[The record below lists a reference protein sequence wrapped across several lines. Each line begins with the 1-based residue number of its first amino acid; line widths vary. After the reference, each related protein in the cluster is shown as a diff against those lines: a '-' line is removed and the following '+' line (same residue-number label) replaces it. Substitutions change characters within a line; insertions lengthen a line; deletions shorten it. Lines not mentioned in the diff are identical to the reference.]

1 MAWTGDG
8 RPSHL
13 DAKYAGGVDVY
24 ITETQAELVS
34 ISSGVQGVPPFLG
47 RFTIDT
53 HHTPGYAAGYLMNEV
68 KPRLGM
74 TTHMA
79 FDAYQNEETVAEIR
93 EHWKGPFHFGAPD
106 GVVVNVTKED
116 IWVREGILPDYPNSR
131 SPQFDFDDGQLVVPL
146 PRNKRED
153 IQEPFVREQEI
164 DPADY
169 YPEGYYPML
178 LEEWPVDSD
187 LVVNL
192 ENLPP
197 ALQKNMGENWRD
209 RKAYQKHVSEL
220 SADAGSEE

>member
-1 MAWTGDG
+1 
-8 RPSHL
+8 
-13 DAKYAGGVDVY
+13 
-24 ITETQAELVS
+24 
-34 ISSGVQGVPPFLG
+34 
-47 RFTIDT
+47 
-53 HHTPGYAAGYLMNEV
+53 
-68 KPRLGM
+68 M
-74 TTHMA
+74 TTHME

-106 GVVVNVTKED
+106 GVVVNVTKDD
-116 IWVREGILPDYPNSR
+116 IWVREGILPDYPNAR

-192 ENLPP
+192 ESLPP

-209 RKAYQKHVSEL
+209 RKAYQKHISEL
-220 SADAGSEE
+220 AADAGTEE